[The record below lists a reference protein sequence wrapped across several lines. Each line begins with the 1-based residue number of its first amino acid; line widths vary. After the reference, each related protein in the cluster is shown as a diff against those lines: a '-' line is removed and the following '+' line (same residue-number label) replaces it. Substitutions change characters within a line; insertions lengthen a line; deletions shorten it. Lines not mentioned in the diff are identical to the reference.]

1 MTNALSTQL
10 LGRSL
15 ELNLMWQPLLAVAQ
29 ATFLPNRWLG
39 LAWLFATSLFIV
51 GILSKAGWPLIFGGF
66 TLLGLHLS
74 IPVQINNLSRKKSWL
89 LLPGFKP
96 LVLTLLLLLLTL
108 WLAVVALLQ
117 LKAPSA
123 HWVALPYTALV
134 FSLVM
139 LPTIYVR
146 HLWPLLAELVLCI
159 TAFSHADSK
168 SWPALAQLFTTPWFI
183 GAVIAATILLWLLM
197 ARYWLHP
204 AQRASSEVT
213 RTSVFALYGIEIPWL
228 QRITR
233 SAASLEGTLLLG
245 DGDSWL
251 ASLVRA
257 FWATWL
263 GPAIFWLIGLLLH
276 DSNQPQS
283 RLWTEQTFL
292 VLLTLTPL
300 FTLSAQQQKSTQR
313 LARCWLFTNGCRQT
327 MYGFAERKFYQELAA
342 YLMMTLILML
352 LLVPL
357 PIILP
362 LLCYGTSATLL
373 LCYLIF
379 TLAGRT
385 FWWSISANL
394 LLLTVLL
401 VAVDFLWKDPGLMY
415 LTSLALVL
423 PIYSLR
429 RYGKA
434 FWLKLDYA
442 QLKPRQ
448 LL

>member
-1 MTNALSTQL
+1 MTKVLSTAL
-10 LGRSL
+10 PGRSL
-15 ELNLMWQPLLAVAQ
+15 EFNLMWQPLLAIAQ
-29 ATFLPNRWLG
+29 AIFLSNRWFA
-39 LAWLFATSLFIV
+39 LAWLVSSSLFII
-51 GILSKAGWPLIFGGF
+51 GIFSKTGWPLIFGGF

-74 IPVQINNLSRKKSWL
+74 IPIQINHLSRKKSWL
-89 LLPGFKP
+89 LLPDFKP
-96 LVLTLLLLLLTL
+96 LILKLLLLILTL
-108 WLAVVALLQ
+108 WLILVALLQ
-117 LKAPSA
+117 LKASSQ
-123 HWVALPYTALV
+123 HWIALPYTALV

-146 HLWPLLAELVLCI
+146 HLWPLLAELVLFI
-159 TAFSHADSK
+159 TALSHTETK
-168 SWPALAQLFTTPWFI
+168 SWLAMHFSTPWFI
-183 GAVIAATILLWLLM
+183 GAIIATSLLLWGLVALC
-197 ARYWLHP
+197 WLHP
-204 AQRASSEVT
+204 AQRANSEVKH
-213 RTSVFALYGIEIPWL
+213 TSVFALYGIEIPWL

-233 SAASLEGTLLLG
+233 SAGSLEGTLLLG

-257 FWATWL
+257 SWATWL
-263 GPAIFWLIGLLLH
+263 APATFWLIGVLLH
-276 DSNQPQS
+276 DSDQPQS
-283 RLWTEQTFL
+283 RLWTAQTFL
-292 VLLTLTPL
+292 VLLVLCPL

-313 LARCWLFTNGCRQT
+313 LARCWLFTNGSRQA
-327 MYGFAERKFYQELAA
+327 MYGFVERRFYQELAA

-357 PIILP
+357 PMIMP

-394 LLLTVLL
+394 LLLIGLL
-401 VAVDFLWKDPGLMY
+401 VAVDFLWEDSKLMY